1 MRSVSPSLRLRL
13 LAAAVASIVA
23 TLVVAGLSLGAVF
36 ERQVLKRVDQDLQV
50 RWDELAGVLEL
61 DADGA
66 PALVRELTD
75 PRYRRPYSGA
85 YWQIVENGAPVAT
98 SRSLWDA
105 TLDTSDRSRTYND
118 SGSFEVVGPNAADT
132 YVLSRPVTLDGR
144 VFELDVALDHEE
156 VDALR
161 AAFERD
167 MILIL
172 GPIALVLA
180 VGAWFQIRQS
190 LNPLRKLDQELKA
203 VHDGAQPRL
212 GGGFPREVE
221 PVVNDLNRL
230 LDRQEQFVRRARD
243 RAGALAHGLKTP
255 LTILTGEARRLE
267 RRGEK
272 EAAAKIQGQLQLIG
286 SHIDR
291 ELARARTAGAAAAAG
306 TFAHAAATVD
316 RLIRLMRHMPR
327 GEAINWRN
335 ELPADMVI
343 RIDPDDFGEVVGNLL
358 DNARKWAN
366 AEVVIRGVRKG
377 STATIA
383 VLDDGPGF
391 AAGAPDPESDR
402 GVSRTPRS
410 GSTAAGST
418 GLGLGIVHDILTE
431 YGVVLQVGTEG
442 RLCSVSF
449 TLPAGAFA
457 DEAVPPSV
465 AADEAHERPARAM
478 PKIA

>member
-1 MRSVSPSLRLRL
+1 MRSVAPSLRLRL

-50 RWDELAGVLEL
+50 RWDELAAALEL

-66 PALVRELTD
+66 PVLARDLTD
-75 PRYRRPYSGA
+75 PRYHQPYSGA
-85 YWQIVENGAPVAT
+85 YWQIVENGAAVAT
-98 SRSLWDA
+98 SRSLWDV

-118 SGSFEVVGPNAADT
+118 SGSFEVAGPNDAAT
-132 YVLSRPVTLDGR
+132 YVLSRPVSLGGR
-144 VFELDVALDHEE
+144 TFELDVALDHEE

-167 MILIL
+167 MIIIL
-172 GPIALVLA
+172 GPIALVLV

-190 LNPLRKLDQELKA
+190 LHPLRELDRELKA
-203 VHDGAQPRL
+203 VHDGVQPRL
-212 GGGFPREVE
+212 AGGFPREVE

-230 LDRQEQFVRRARD
+230 LDRQEQLVRRARD

-255 LTILTGEARRLE
+255 LTILAGEARRLE
-267 RRGEK
+267 RRGER
-272 EAAAKIQGQLQLIG
+272 ESAAKINSQLQLIG
-286 SHIDR
+286 SHVDR
-291 ELARARTAGAAAAAG
+291 ELARARTAGASAAAG

-316 RLIRLMRHMPR
+316 RLFRLMRHMPR
-327 GEAINWRN
+327 GEALDWRN
-335 ELPADMVI
+335 ELPIDMVI

-366 AEVVIRGVRKG
+366 SRVVVRSAREG
-377 STATIA
+377 GTATIA

-391 AAGAPDPESDR
+391 AAGPPDPQSDR
-402 GVSRTPRS
+402 GVSRTP
-410 GSTAAGST
+410 GAGST
-418 GLGLGIVHDILTE
+418 GLGLGIVHDILSE
-431 YGVVLQVGTEG
+431 YGVALQIGREG
-442 RLCSVSF
+442 GLCSVSF
-449 TLPAGAFA
+449 TLPAGAVV
-457 DEAVPPSV
+457 DEGTASAVV
-465 AADEAHERPARAM
+465 AAEVEPPARAL